1 MGLMKSFKR
10 NDNLKLPKKGV
21 NQRAAWDIVMDDG
34 KQCLRIVGYSAN
46 NDIQSQNMIFEPDHI
61 EEFESII
68 KAWRQEQ

>member
-1 MGLMKSFKR
+1 MGLMNPFER
-10 NDNLKLPKKGV
+10 ADNLKPKKKGA
-21 NQRAAWDIVMDDG
+21 NQCAEWNIISYG
-34 KQCLRIVGYSAN
+34 GQQCLRIVGYSAN

>member
-21 NQRAAWDIVMDDG
+21 NQRAAWDIVMYDG
-34 KQCLRIVGYSAN
+34 QPCLRIVGYYESE
-46 NDIQSQNMIFEPDHI
+46 DKPSKNMIFEPHYI
-61 EEFESII
+61 KEFESII